1 VVARKAITQLR
12 TFEGTRA
19 AASFPFDLG
28 KPLVEVRR
36 ELKLSSCDEVGE
48 RVEWIQDQLIKDVF
62 QDQPIFVKSYPQV
75 KCVRE
80 WGRGRPRTHHLEG
93 GTLEKQEGKL
103 VGASGFEPP
112 TSWSRT
118 RRSSQA
124 EPRPEVNTRT

>member
-62 QDQPIFVKSYPQV
+62 QVSADFCEELPAGEMRAGV
-75 KCVRE
+75 
-80 WGRGRPRTHHLEG
+80 
-93 GTLEKQEGKL
+93 GTG
-103 VGASGFEPP
+103 
-112 TSWSRT
+112 
-118 RRSSQA
+118 
-124 EPRPEVNTRT
+124 